1 LEHRTDNFDKNAD
14 LTYSSDSERCHIYRY
29 TFDLSDTQIETY
41 LANPESQVFMNP
53 GIFDK
58 FFKPLP
64 KPYIVESPPPPL
76 IVRGP
81 GMEHREYDEKPYFI
95 VASVEMGNTTTKCI
109 LTGVNLETG
118 MCYVINKTVSMS
130 RDVRRPL
137 PGEEVF
143 GRTLDGT
150 ELTRESVTELVRD
163 TLIKC
168 HKDAKLD
175 IKKDL
180 DFVVRSTGVVAA
192 MDSPDQVGDFII
204 ALANGCLEAGVPPK
218 KMTPPM
224 SKMNQAQKLQPFSFA
239 DRVNFT
245 GAVAGVVPPQGTTGV
260 EMVANEMEGE
270 LAMAGIKEGAKWTP
284 VDFRNPCISI
294 DFGTTLDGRITS
306 PVDLKAT
313 NPFSKTIGNFCGLA
327 GAIPDA
333 IVKGTGLV
341 NEKNGTA
348 LDIFGEKSRLSGS
361 IGSKKISDTVSSY
374 VSRCLELISVEIVP
388 KDRTRYGMVP
398 VYAEVA
404 IQSGV
409 ALIGVDAG
417 VNGSNLHALGEI
429 GKEIVTKH
437 SMPILNE
444 VIDRVCADMALRM
457 IDVVD
462 QQNLIYPDT
471 SIGFTGRAAISGKKP
486 EYILQGIMDR
496 KLFQKPVDHVVF
508 VDDGLARGAALMG
521 RCMNSLGK
529 PDKPIG
535 GVRGGKCIMSRRIA
549 IGK

>member
-1 LEHRTDNFDKNAD
+1 
-14 LTYSSDSERCHIYRY
+14 
-29 TFDLSDTQIETY
+29 
-41 LANPESQVFMNP
+41 MNP
-53 GIFDK
+53 GLFQKIFK
-58 FFKPLP
+58 IAP
-64 KPYIVESPPPPL
+64 KPHIVESPPPPM
-76 IVRGP
+76 IIRGP
-81 GMEHREYDEKPYFI
+81 GMEHREFEEKPYFI

-118 MCYVINKTVSMS
+118 MSYVINKTVSMS
-130 RDVRRPL
+130 RDVRPPK
-137 PGEEVF
+137 PGEEIF

-192 MDSPDQVGDFII
+192 MDSPDQVGDFVI

-224 SKMNQAQKLQPFSFA
+224 SKANQSQKLQPFSFA
-239 DRVNFT
+239 DRVTFN

-284 VDFRNPCISI
+284 VDCRNPCISI

-306 PVDLKAT
+306 EVDHKAT
-313 NPFSKTIGNFCGLA
+313 NPFAKTIGNFCGLA

-341 NEKNGTA
+341 QEHTGTA
-348 LDIFGEKSRLSGS
+348 LDIFGDKSKTSAL
-361 IGSKKISDTVSSY
+361 IITKKIPDAIESY
-374 VSRCLELISVEIVP
+374 VERCHNLISIEIVP
-388 KDRTRYGMVP
+388 EDRIRYGMVP

-404 IQSGV
+404 IKSGV
-409 ALIGVDAG
+409 ALIGADAG
-417 VNGSNLHALGEI
+417 INGSNLPELGEI
-429 GKEIVTKH
+429 GKEIISRHTLPV
-437 SMPILNE
+437 LNE
-444 VIDRVCADMALRM
+444 VIDRVCAKMALRM
-457 IDVVD
+457 LDVAND
-462 QQNLIYPDT
+462 NHLIFPES

-486 EYILQGIMDR
+486 EYILDGIIER
-496 KLFQKPVDHVVF
+496 KFFQDPVNHVVF

-529 PDKPIG
+529 PGNPIG
-535 GVRGGKCIMSRRIA
+535 GIRGGKCIMSRRIV
-549 IGK
+549 IGR

>member
-1 LEHRTDNFDKNAD
+1 
-14 LTYSSDSERCHIYRY
+14 
-29 TFDLSDTQIETY
+29 
-41 LANPESQVFMNP
+41 MNP
-53 GIFDK
+53 GILGRLFHSS
-58 FFKPLP
+58 P
-64 KPYIVESPPPPL
+64 KPHIVESPPPPR

-81 GMEHREYDEKPYFI
+81 GMECREFDEKPYFI

-109 LTGVNLETG
+109 LTGVSLETG
-118 MCYVINKTVSMS
+118 MSYVINKTVSMS
-130 RDVRRPL
+130 RDVRP
-137 PGEEVF
+137 PKSGEEVF
-143 GRTLDGT
+143 GKTLDGT

-224 SKMNQAQKLQPFSFA
+224 SKANQSAKLQPFSFA
-239 DRVNFT
+239 DRVNFS

-294 DFGTTLDGRITS
+294 DFGTTLDGRVTS
-306 PVDLKAT
+306 DVDPTST
-313 NPFSKTIGNFCGLA
+313 NPFSRTIGNFCGLA
-327 GAIPDA
+327 GAIPDS
-333 IVKGTGLV
+333 IVRGTGLV
-341 NEKNGTA
+341 KERTGTA
-348 LDIFGEKSRLSGS
+348 LDIFGDKTSLTGAFALRKE
-361 IGSKKISDTVSSY
+361 SDVVKEY
-374 VSRCLELISVEIVP
+374 VNRCNALISVEVVP
-388 KDRTRYGMVP
+388 DDRTRYGMVP
-398 VYAEVA
+398 VYAKVA
-404 IQSGV
+404 SESGV

-417 VNGSNLHALGEI
+417 VNGSTLPDLALI
-429 GKEIVTKH
+429 GKEIITDH
-437 SMPILNE
+437 SLPVLHE
-444 VIDRVCADMALRM
+444 VIDRVCAEMALRM
-457 IDVVD
+457 IDVSKSMG
-462 QQNLIYPDT
+462 LIFPNT

-486 EYILQGIMDR
+486 DYILEGVIAR
-496 KLFQKPVDHVVF
+496 KLFSDPVNHLVF

-529 PDKPIG
+529 TNNPIG
-535 GVRGGKCIMSRRIA
+535 GVRGGRCIMSRRIA
-549 IGK
+549 IGR

>member
-1 LEHRTDNFDKNAD
+1 MWIRHDNVVLF
-14 LTYSSDSERCHIYRY
+14 SSGHKDIPFFLWHN
-29 TFDLSDTQIETY
+29 QIETY
-41 LANPESQVFMNP
+41 ILLPESQISMNP

-64 KPYIVESPPPPL
+64 KPHIVESPPPPL
-76 IVRGP
+76 IIRGP
-81 GMEHREYDEKPYFI
+81 GMEYREFDEKPYFI

-130 RDVRRPL
+130 RDVRP
-137 PGEEVF
+137 PKEGEEIF

-150 ELTRESVTELVRD
+150 DLTRESVTELVRD
-163 TLIKC
+163 TLIKS

-192 MDSPDQVGDFII
+192 MDSPDQVGDFVI

-224 SKMNQAQKLQPFSFA
+224 SKANQPEKLQPFSFA
-239 DRVNFT
+239 DRVNFS

-306 PVDLKAT
+306 PVDPEAT
-313 NPFSKTIGNFCGLA
+313 NPFAKTVGNFCGLA

-341 NEKNGTA
+341 NENNGTA
-348 LDIFGEKSRLSGS
+348 LDIFGEKSRLSGV
-361 IGSKKISDTVSSY
+361 IGSRKASDTVLSY
-374 VSRCLELISVEIVP
+374 VKRCDDLISVEIVP
-388 KDRTRYGMVP
+388 EDRTRYGKVP

-404 IQSGV
+404 IKSGV

-417 VNGSNLHALGEI
+417 VNGSNFHALGEI
-429 GKEIVTKH
+429 GKEIIKDH
-437 SMPILNE
+437 SIPVLNE
-444 VIDRVCADMALRM
+444 VIDNVCANMALRM
-457 IDVVD
+457 IDVVNE
-462 QQNLIYPDT
+462 QGMIYPET

-486 EYILQGIMDR
+486 EYILQGIINR
-496 KLFQKPVDHVVF
+496 KFFTDPVNHVVF

-529 PDKPIG
+529 PGKPIG
-535 GVRGGKCIMSRRIA
+535 GMRGGKCIMSRRIA
-549 IGK
+549 IGR